1 MQLDQALLGLET
13 AVETQLRVAGP
24 EATELGAQLMAALQP
39 AIRQTFLDVL
49 CAAAAEVSSQLV
61 GQKVEVKM
69 VDGDPELVVTRDDSG
84 TSARFDDDDDIDMS
98 ETRITV
104 RLPSNLKEIIADAAQ
119 AAGDSL
125 NAFVV
130 DALKTQ
136 TRATRNVGKTRV
148 RTTID
153 L

>member
-24 EATELGAQLMAALQP
+24 EATELGTQLMAALQP
-39 AIRQTFLDVL
+39 AIRQTFFDVL
-49 CAAAAEVSSQLV
+49 CMAAAEVSSQIP
-61 GQKVEVKM
+61 GQRVEVKI
-69 VDGDPELVVTRDDSG
+69 VDGDPELVVAAEAGSAD
-84 TSARFDDDDDIDMS
+84 TSPIPDDDV
-98 ETRITV
+98 ETRITL
-104 RLPSNLKEIIADAAQ
+104 RLPSNLKEIIAEAAS
-119 AAGDSL
+119 ATGESV

-130 DALKTQ
+130 DALKSQ
-136 TRATRNVGKTRV
+136 ARAAKASGKTRV

>member
-24 EATELGAQLMAALQP
+24 EATELGVQLMAALQP

>member
-84 TSARFDDDDDIDMS
+84 SSARFDDDDDIDMS

>member
-24 EATELGAQLMAALQP
+24 EVTELGAQLMAALQP

-69 VDGDPELVVTRDDSG
+69 VEGDPELVVTRDDSG
-84 TSARFDDDDDIDMS
+84 SSARFDDDDDIDMS